1 MKPATSENREY
12 RAAESPS
19 RPAEHQRGTAS
30 GGRRVVITGMGAV
43 SPLGCSV
50 PALWEGLSAGRSGIR
65 RIDAFPSETGRDAI
79 AGIIPEWD
87 GEARFGRKEARKMDR
102 FVQFALAAAEEAVR
116 QAGLSAEQLS
126 SERAGVY
133 VGSGIGGIG
142 TLIEQARILEERG
155 PGRVSPT
162 LVPMMIA
169 NMAAAMISIRYGTL
183 GPSLAPV
190 TACSIGNTAIGE
202 AFRLIR
208 FGGAD
213 IVLAGGAEAALTPV
227 ALASFGNATALASPE
242 GDPAAASRPFD
253 ALRTGF
259 VMAEGAGIVVME
271 PLEHAL
277 ARGAEPLAEVIGYGA
292 TSDAYHIVATEPAGR
307 GAAAAMR
314 LAMAEAGL
322 APDDIGVISAHATGT
337 GVGDLSETAAI
348 KSVFGDDAYRIP
360 VTANKS
366 MTGHMLGAA
375 GGVEAIA
382 LVQMLR
388 EGLVTPTANRTHPD
402 PQCDLDYV
410 PLHARKAELH
420 AGLSNSFGFGGH
432 NAVIALSRYEV

>member
-1 MKPATSENREY
+1 MEKKPTETSRSRGESLPSGRQHD
-12 RAAESPS
+12 RSSAA
-19 RPAEHQRGTAS
+19 H
-30 GGRRVVITGMGAV
+30 GRRVVITGMGAV
-43 SPLGCSV
+43 SPLGIGV
-50 PALWEGLSAGRSGIR
+50 PALWEGLASGRSGIR
-65 RIDAFPSETGRDAI
+65 RIDAFGPESARGSI
-79 AGIIPEWD
+79 AGIVTDWD

-102 FVQFALAAAEEAVR
+102 FVQFALAAAEEAIQ
-116 QAGLSAEQLS
+116 QAGLPAERLA
-126 SERAGVY
+126 SERTGVY
-133 VGSGIGGIG
+133 VGSGIGGLG
-142 TLIEQARILEERG
+142 TLMEQARILEERG

-208 FGGAD
+208 GGGAD
-213 IVLAGGAEAALTPV
+213 IALAGGAEAAVSPV
-227 ALASFGNATALASPE
+227 ALASFGNATALASAD

-253 ALRTGF
+253 ALRSGF
-259 VMAEGAGIVVME
+259 VMAEGAGIVVLE

-277 ARGAEPLAEVIGYGA
+277 ARGAEPLAEVVGYGA
-292 TSDAYHIVATEPAGR
+292 TSDAYHIVATEPGGR
-307 GAAAAMR
+307 GASAAMR

-322 APDDIGVISAHATGT
+322 DPADIGVISAHATGT
-337 GVGDLSETAAI
+337 QVGDLSETLAI
-348 KSVFGDDAYRIP
+348 RNVFGEYADRIP

-375 GGVEAIA
+375 GGAEAIA
-382 LVQMLR
+382 LVHMLR
-388 EGLVTPTANRTHPD
+388 EGLIPPTANLTHPD
-402 PQCDLDYV
+402 PACDLDYV
-410 PLHARKAELH
+410 PLQARRAELC

-432 NAVIALSRYEV
+432 NAVIALARCLE